1 METFGHVQ
9 VELRIKAM
17 QPVLIPGPEQIHPAL
32 GVLDVGESSYQDLGS
47 VGPGKGALVRARFV
61 RVYGSIKCDPIPP
74 GQGKGPS
81 VKLQASSYKLDRWQ
95 AFMV

>member
-1 METFGHVQ
+1 MVMDVQ

-32 GVLDVGESSYQDLGS
+32 GVLDVGESTYQDLGS
-47 VGPGKGALVRARFV
+47 VGPGKGAL
-61 RVYGSIKCDPIPP
+61 IIPP

-81 VKLQASSYKLDRWQ
+81 CKLQASSYKLDRWQ